1 VTQGGKIEP
10 RANMGG
16 SSIGKLWRARRPEAA
31 RLVRL
36 IWPFAA
42 IVVLLALLVGVS
54 LQVMS
59 SVRAYVG
66 GESLWSKAQKD
77 AVAHLTRY
85 ARSGSDSE
93 YLGYVEA
100 MRTID
105 GDRIAREELQKS
117 EPDLRIAREGFLQ
130 GGNHPDDVAGMIA
143 LFRHFQHVDFMARAI
158 AIWTEGD
165 RKIAQLSRV
174 ADQARRDIGAGIF
187 DARRL
192 EQANQRIH
200 AIDLELTDLERAFSA
215 TLGEASR
222 TATALLTA
230 LNVIVALA
238 LVGLALMRARWVIS
252 QRGSYEAALHASEER
267 FERAV
272 SDSSDGIWDWN
283 VEADDIYMSPRFQ
296 ELLGYAPGE
305 LSVTPTSFLSLF
317 HPEDRERIVRLVG
330 EPTVGSGP
338 FELELRMLLRS
349 GEAHWFQ
356 ARGRLVR
363 GVDGHLVRM
372 GGSVSEIEYRKQTE
386 AQLFAEKERAEVTLA
401 SIADAVITVDTA
413 GRVEYLNV
421 VAERLTEWPLEEA
434 KGQPLTSVFAVVDET
449 TGTTVND
456 RLDRALRDGGTIHLE
471 GNIVLLRRASSPIA
485 VDASVAPIRN
495 RAGRAQ
501 GAVLVFQ
508 DMSRERQYAA
518 RLSHL
523 ASHDALTGLPNRR
536 EFENRLRAALDR
548 PQDAN
553 YHHAVLY
560 LDVDQFKVVNDTC
573 GHAAGDEMLR
583 QVSNLLRPGLRAGDT
598 IARLGGDE
606 FGVLLE
612 HCPPEPALRI
622 AEGLRRSVA
631 DFKFTWGTRS
641 FATSVS
647 IGVVNMIDGPRTL
660 ADALSAADA
669 ACYLAK
675 DKGRNRIQVYH
686 PRDIDVAVRHGE
698 MEWVD
703 RLQRALSEDRF
714 LLYAQPIHALSSSAS
729 EPDHI
734 ELLVRLRSERD
745 ELVPP
750 MAFVPAAERYNL
762 MPLIDRWVLRNA
774 FALLGTHRHRVGT
787 WQPGLCAINLSGAS
801 INDDSFLDFVLAE
814 FLRSGLPHSRICF
827 EITETT
833 AVTSLSKAAD
843 FIAALRGLGCRFALD
858 DFGAGV
864 SSFSYLK
871 HLPVDFVKI
880 DGSFVRDM
888 AQDPV
893 DRAMVEAI
901 HSIGHV
907 MEKQTIAESVESV
920 EILDLL
926 RAIGVDYAQGY
937 GIARPVAF
945 ERMLEGDAVVNKLAS
960 RSGTD

>member
-1 VTQGGKIEP
+1 MGRKNIG
-10 RANMGG
+10 RA
-16 SSIGKLWRARRPEAA
+16 WRARQPDAA
-31 RLVRL
+31 RLIRL
-36 IWPFAA
+36 IWPFVA
-42 IVVLLALLVGVS
+42 IVVLLAALVSVS
-54 LQVMS
+54 LEVMS
-59 SVRAYVG
+59 DVRAYVG

-77 AVAHLTRY
+77 AVAHLTLY
-85 ARSGSDSE
+85 ARTADDSE
-93 YLGYVEA
+93 YRAYLDA
-100 MRTID
+100 IRTID
-105 GDRIAREELQKS
+105 GDRKAREELLKPD
-117 EPDLRIAREGFLQ
+117 PDLAVAREGFRQ
-130 GGNHPDDVAGMIA
+130 GGNHPDDVAGMIG
-143 LFRHFQHVDFMARAI
+143 LFQRYRNIEFMARAI

-165 RKIAQLSRV
+165 AKMAELAEVANGVRTAIA
-174 ADQARRDIGAGIF
+174 AGTF
-187 DARRL
+187 DSRRL
-192 EQANQRIH
+192 DRANQRIR
-200 AIDLELTDLERAFSA
+200 AIDLRLTDLERQFSA
-215 TLGEASR
+215 TLGETSR
-222 TATALLTA
+222 TAATLLTA
-230 LNVIVALA
+230 LNVLVAVALV
-238 LVGLALMRARWVIS
+238 LLALLRARLLMS
-252 QRGSYEAALHASEER
+252 QRGSFEAALHASEER

-272 SDSSDGIWDWN
+272 SDSNDGIWDWN
-283 VEADDIYMSPRFQ
+283 VVADEIYMSPRFQ

-305 LSVTPTSFLSLF
+305 LFVTPTSFLSLF
-317 HPEDRERIVRLVG
+317 HPEDRERMVRLVG
-330 EPTVGSGP
+330 EPSLGAGP
-338 FELELRMLLRS
+338 FELELRMLLKNGDAR
-349 GEAHWFQ
+349 WFQ
-356 ARGRLVR
+356 ARGRTVR
-363 GVDGHLVRM
+363 DASGQLIRM
-372 GGSVSEIEYRKQTE
+372 GGSVTDIEYRKQTE

-401 SIADAVITVDTA
+401 SIADAVITVDTQ
-413 GRVEYLNV
+413 GCVEYLNA
-421 VAERLTEWPLEEA
+421 VAERLTEWPLGDA
-434 KGQPLTSVFAVVDET
+434 KGQPLASVFAVVEET
-449 TGTTVND
+449 TGRTLGD
-456 RLDRALRDGGTIHLE
+456 RLDRALHEGGTMHLE
-471 GNIVLLRRASSPIA
+471 TDIVLLRRASAPIA
-485 VDASVAPIRN
+485 VDASMAPIRD
-495 RAGRAQ
+495 RAGRVL
-501 GAVLVFQ
+501 GTVLVFQ

-631 DFKFTWGTRS
+631 DFRFTWGARS
-641 FATSVS
+641 FSTSVS

-686 PRDIDVAVRHGE
+686 PRDTEVAVRHGE

-703 RLQRALSEDRF
+703 RLQRALAEDRF
-714 LLYAQPIHALSSSAS
+714 QLFAQPIRALNGDRTAH
-729 EPDHI
+729 DHV
-734 ELLVRLRSERD
+734 EVLVRLKSERD

-762 MPLIDRWVLRNA
+762 MPAVDRWVLRNA
-774 FALLGTHRHRVGT
+774 FDILAANRRRGGSR
-787 WQPGLCAINLSGAS
+787 QAELCAINLSGAS

-814 FLRSGLPHSRICF
+814 FLRSGLPHGLICF

-833 AVTSLSKAAD
+833 AVTSLSKAAE
-843 FIAALRGLGCRFALD
+843 FIAALRRLGCRFALD

-871 HLPVDFVKI
+871 HLPVDYVKI

-893 DRAMVEAI
+893 NRAMVQAI
-901 HSIGHV
+901 HDIGRV
-907 MEKQTIAESVESV
+907 MGKQTIAESVETV

-926 RAIGVDYAQGY
+926 RAIGVDYAQGF
-937 GIARPVAF
+937 GIARPEPF
-945 ERMLEGDAVVNKLAS
+945 ERMLEDQVAEVGAAALRSAS
-960 RSGTD
+960 D

>member
-1 VTQGGKIEP
+1 
-10 RANMGG
+10 MGRK
-16 SSIGKLWRARRPEAA
+16 SIGRVWRARQPDAA
-31 RLVRL
+31 RLIRL
-36 IWPFAA
+36 IWPFVA
-42 IVVLLALLVGVS
+42 IVVLLAALVSVS
-54 LQVMS
+54 LEVMS
-59 SVRAYVG
+59 AVRAYVG

-77 AVAHLTRY
+77 AVAHLTLY
-85 ARSGSDSE
+85 ARTADDGE
-93 YLGYVEA
+93 YRAYLDA
-100 MRTID
+100 IRTID
-105 GDRIAREELQKS
+105 GDRKAREELLKPD
-117 EPDLRIAREGFLQ
+117 PDLAVARDGFLQ
-130 GGNHPDDVAGMIA
+130 GGNHPDDVTGMIG
-143 LFRHFQHVDFMARAI
+143 LFQRYRNVEFMAKAI
-158 AIWTEGD
+158 AIWTDADAKMAEL
-165 RKIAQLSRV
+165 AEV
-174 ADQARRDIGAGIF
+174 ANEVRTTVAAGTF
-187 DARRL
+187 DLRRL
-192 EQANQRIH
+192 DQANQRIRV
-200 AIDLELTDLERAFSA
+200 IDVRLTELERQFSA
-215 TLGEASR
+215 TLGETSR
-222 TATALLTA
+222 TATTLLTA
-230 LNVIVALA
+230 LNALVAVALV
-238 LVGLALMRARWVIS
+238 LLALLRARLLMS
-252 QRGSYEAALHASEER
+252 QRGSFEAALHASEER

-272 SDSSDGIWDWN
+272 SDSNDGVWDWN
-283 VEADDIYMSPRFQ
+283 VAADEIYMSQRFQ
-296 ELLGYAPGE
+296 ELLGYAPRE

-317 HPEDRERIVRLVG
+317 HPEDRERMVRLVG
-330 EPTVGSGP
+330 EPSLGSGP
-338 FELELRMLLRS
+338 FELELRMVLKNGDAR
-349 GEAHWFQ
+349 WFQ
-356 ARGRLVR
+356 ARGRTVR
-363 GVDGHLVRM
+363 DAAGQLIRM
-372 GGSVSEIEYRKQTE
+372 GGSVTDIEYRKQTE

-401 SIADAVITVDTA
+401 SIADAVITVDTQ
-413 GRVEYLNV
+413 GFVEYINA
-421 VAERLTEWPLEEA
+421 VAERLTEWPLGDA
-434 KGQPLTSVFAVVDET
+434 KGQPLASIFAVVEET
-449 TGTTVND
+449 TGRTLGD
-456 RLDRALRDGGTIHLE
+456 RLDRALREGGTIHLE
-471 GNIVLLRRASSPIA
+471 GDIVLLRRASAPIA
-485 VDASVAPIRN
+485 VDASMAPIRD
-495 RAGRAQ
+495 RAGRVQ

-641 FATSVS
+641 FSTSVS

-686 PRDIDVAVRHGE
+686 PRDTEVAVRHGE

-703 RLQRALSEDRF
+703 RLQRALAEDRF
-714 LLYAQPIHALSSSAS
+714 QLFAQPIRSLSGAS
-729 EPDHI
+729 TAHDHV
-734 ELLVRLRSERD
+734 EVLVRLKSERD

-762 MPLIDRWVLRNA
+762 MPAVDRWVLRHA
-774 FALLGTHRHRVGT
+774 FDILAENRRRGGSR
-787 WQPGLCAINLSGAS
+787 QPELCAINLSGAS
-801 INDDSFLDFVLAE
+801 INDDTFLDFVLAE
-814 FLRSGLPHSRICF
+814 FLRSGLPHGSICF

-833 AVTSLSKAAD
+833 AVTSLSKAAE

-871 HLPVDFVKI
+871 HLPVDYVKI

-893 DRAMVEAI
+893 NRAMVQAI
-901 HSIGHV
+901 HDIGRV
-907 MEKQTIAESVESV
+907 MGKQTIAESVETV

-926 RAIGVDYAQGY
+926 REIGVDYAQGF
-937 GIARPVAF
+937 GIARPEAF
-945 ERMLEGDAVVNKLAS
+945 ERMLEGDELTLAFGS
-960 RSGTD
+960 ELPPRTGD

>member
-1 VTQGGKIEP
+1 MARK
-10 RANMGG
+10 N
-16 SSIGKLWRARRPEAA
+16 IGRVWRASRPDAA
-31 RLVRL
+31 RLIRL
-36 IWPFAA
+36 IWPFVA
-42 IVVLLALLVGVS
+42 IVVLLTALVS
-54 LQVMS
+54 ASLDVMS
-59 SVRAYVG
+59 AVRSYVA

-77 AVAHLTRY
+77 ATAHLARY
-85 ARSGSDSE
+85 ARTAEEGE
-93 YLGYVEA
+93 YLAYLEA
-100 MRTID
+100 IRTID
-105 GDRIAREELQKS
+105 GDRKAREELIK
-117 EPDLRIAREGFLQ
+117 PDPALAVAREGFLQ
-130 GGNHPDDVAGMIA
+130 GGNHPDDVAGMIM
-143 LFRHFQHVDFMARAI
+143 LFRRFQHVEFMAKAI

-165 RKIAQLSRV
+165 AKIAELTGV
-174 ADQARRDIGAGIF
+174 ANDIRAAIAAGTL
-187 DARRL
+187 DPRRL
-192 EQANQRIH
+192 ERANQSIR
-200 AIDLELTDLERAFSA
+200 AIDLRLNELERAFSS

-222 TATALLTA
+222 TATTLLTA
-230 LNVIVALA
+230 FNVLVAAALVLLA
-238 LVGLALMRARWVIS
+238 LLRARLIMR
-252 QRGSYEAALHASEER
+252 QRGSFEAALHASEER

-283 VEADDIYMSPRFQ
+283 VAADDIYMSPRFK

-330 EPTVGSGP
+330 EPSLGSGP
-338 FELELRMLLRS
+338 FELELRMLLKS
-349 GEAHWFQ
+349 AEARWFQ
-356 ARGRLVR
+356 ARGRTVR
-363 GVDGHLVRM
+363 DAAGQLIRM
-372 GGSVSEIEYRKQTE
+372 GGSVTDIEYRKQTE

-401 SIADAVITVDTA
+401 SIADAVITVDMQ
-413 GRVEYLNV
+413 GCIEYLNA
-421 VAERLTEWPLEEA
+421 VAERLTEWPLAEA
-434 KGQPLTSVFAVVDET
+434 KGQPLASVFAVVEET
-449 TGTTVND
+449 TGRTVGD
-456 RLDRALRDGGTIHLE
+456 KLDRALHEGATMHLE
-471 GNIVLLRRASSPIA
+471 GDIVLLRRSSAPIA
-485 VDASVAPIRN
+485 VDASVAPIRD
-495 RAGRAQ
+495 RGGEVQ

-536 EFENRLRAALDR
+536 EFENRLRGALDR
-548 PQDAN
+548 PQDSN

-641 FATSVS
+641 FSTSVS

-660 ADALSAADA
+660 EDALAAADA

-686 PRDIDVAVRHGE
+686 PRDTEVAVRHGE

-714 LLYAQPIHALSSSAS
+714 ELFAQPIRALNAS
-729 EPDHI
+729 DPQNHVEV
-734 ELLVRLRSERD
+734 LVRLKSERD
-745 ELVPP
+745 EIVPP

-762 MPLIDRWVLRNA
+762 MPAIDRWVLRHA
-774 FALLGTHRHRVGT
+774 FDILAENRRRDGARR
-787 WQPGLCAINLSGAS
+787 PGLCAINLSGAS

-814 FLRSGLPHSRICF
+814 FVRAGLPHELVCF

-833 AVTSLSKAAD
+833 AVTSLSKAAE

-871 HLPVDFVKI
+871 HLPVDYVKI

-893 DRAMVEAI
+893 DRAMVQAI

-907 MEKQTIAESVESV
+907 MGKQTIAESVETV

-926 RAIGVDYAQGY
+926 RVIGVDYAQGY
-937 GIARPVAF
+937 GIARPEAF
-945 ERMLEGDAVVNKLAS
+945 ERMLEDQVAELGAAALRSAS
-960 RSGTD
+960 D